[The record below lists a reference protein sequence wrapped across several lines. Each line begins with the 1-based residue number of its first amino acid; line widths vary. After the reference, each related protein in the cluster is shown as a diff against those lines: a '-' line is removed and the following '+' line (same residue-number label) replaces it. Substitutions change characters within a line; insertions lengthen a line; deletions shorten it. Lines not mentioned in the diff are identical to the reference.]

1 MRKTAIINQDIHY
14 SGLCQMM
21 ISRTE
26 GKWALCVGATRFVL
40 SALWL
45 HAHLPSFSL
54 QDMPLRHVA
63 VYRRMSPLPADAMK
77 ESGTCQNLEADLLS
91 TQVACPKEKT
101 RATVIGNHF
110 SR

>member
-1 MRKTAIINQDIHY
+1 MRDTAIINQDIHY
-14 SGLCQMM
+14 SSLCQMM

-40 SALWL
+40 SALCL

-63 VYRRMSPLPADAMK
+63 VYRQMSPLPADATK
-77 ESGTCQNLEADLLS
+77 ESGTCQSLEADL
-91 TQVACPKEKT
+91 P
-101 RATVIGNHF
+101 R
-110 SR
+110 SRVRRRKRVQP